1 MKTSIQ
7 ILLIG
12 FLALSFN
19 YGKAQDCSQI
29 SFTKGASYEM
39 ENYDAKDKKTGM
51 VKSTVK
57 DVTSSGS
64 KKEAT
69 VHSEM
74 YNKKNEK
81 EHEGDLKFICE
92 GGKIL
97 IDISNLLS
105 SGSMAA
111 ATKDMEMKM
120 EGSSLEIPASLTVG
134 QALPQGT
141 ATMKM
146 LDKKTGDLFSTTNIA
161 ILNRKVESK
170 ESVTTPA
177 GTFETY
183 KISYEIKT
191 ETSAM
196 GMKLPGSTSK
206 GVEFYSTSLGIS
218 VKTQTLDK
226 KGDMVGYSVL
236 SKYTK

>member
-1 MKTSIQ
+1 MKTSIK
-7 ILLIG
+7 ILLIS
-12 FLALSFN
+12 FLAFSFTN
-19 YGKAQDCSQI
+19 IKAQDCNQI
-29 SFTKGASYEM
+29 SFNKGASYEM
-39 ENYDAKDKKTGM
+39 ENYDSKDKKTGM

-57 DVTSSGS
+57 EVTSSGA

-69 VHSEM
+69 VHSEI

-97 IDISNLLS
+97 IDISNFLS
-105 SGSMAA
+105 NSAMA

-120 EGSSLEIPASLTVG
+120 EGSSLETPSKLTVG
-134 QALPQGT
+134 QTLQEGN

-146 LDKKTGDLFSTTNIA
+146 LDKKTGDLFSTTNIT
-161 ILNRKVESK
+161 IHNRKVESK
-170 ESVTTPA
+170 ESITTPA
-177 GTFETY
+177 GTFETF
-183 KISYEIKT
+183 KITYDLKT

-206 GVEFYSTSLGIS
+206 GVEYFSPSLGIS
-218 VKTQTLDK
+218 VKTQMMDK
-226 KGDMVGYSVL
+226 KGDMVGYSIL